1 MKCPPNLRNS
11 TGGIQSLEAIVD
23 SIIKVLSALLKGDLG
38 LRLMSDKG
46 RISNSEFAVL
56 SVLAFVGFAFF
67 GWWFVNAYLSFRLA
81 LGLPPVPQFL
91 LAIYT
96 PEEISVLP
104 LLDGAALY
112 SYVVLWLKLKNYPEW
127 LDQQAVSKWRLKRL
141 YGYLG
146 FWLLASVAL
155 VTYLVVDGRF
165 S

>member
-1 MKCPPNLRNS
+1 MS
-11 TGGIQSLEAIVD
+11 
-23 SIIKVLSALLKGDLG
+23 SIIKAVIALLKGDLG

-56 SVLAFVGFAFF
+56 SVLALAGFAVF
-67 GWWFVNAYLSFRLA
+67 GWWFVNACLSFRLA

-127 LDQQAVSKWRLKRL
+127 LGQQAVSKWRLKRL

-146 FWLLASVAL
+146 FWVVVSVAL
-155 VTYLVVDGRF
+155 VTYLVMDGRF